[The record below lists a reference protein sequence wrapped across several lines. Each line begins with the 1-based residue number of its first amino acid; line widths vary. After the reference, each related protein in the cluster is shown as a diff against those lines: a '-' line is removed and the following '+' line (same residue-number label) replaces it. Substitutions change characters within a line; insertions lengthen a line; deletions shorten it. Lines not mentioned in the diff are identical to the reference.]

1 MNVLKNCSSFFSGSG
16 GGSVR
21 QLLHKDSPLQALFVR
36 RYQERKRFYKN
47 VSITQ
52 SSSKAF
58 EINLDKRRLR
68 TPTGKAFVLPTESLA
83 VAVATEWDAQQEVI
97 KQHYMHLTSL
107 CNTALDNPTHRTK
120 AQKIKSILHFLE
132 TDTLCYR
139 LEEPP
144 ELVAMQKMNWDPMLD
159 WINERYGVSITST
172 TSIALPEIPPETY
185 KTLEHHLETHSDWAL
200 IGYENA
206 VDCLKSVILGFALM
220 DREITVERAVSLS
233 RLELEFQIQKWGSVE
248 WAHDMEFADSKARV
262 AAAVLFTHLVSE
274 HTEKIQKSRTR

>member
-16 GGSVR
+16 GSCVR

-52 SSSKAF
+52 SGSKAF

-68 TPTGKAFVLPTESLA
+68 TPTGKPFVLPTESLA

-97 KQHYMHLTSL
+97 KQHAMHLTSL

-120 AQKIKSILHFLE
+120 VQKIKSILHFLE

-144 ELVAMQKMNWDPMLD
+144 ELVAMQKTNWDPMLD

-172 TSIALPEIPPETY
+172 TSITGPEIPPETY

-248 WAHDMEFADSKARV
+248 WAHDIEFADSKARV